1 MGRIRTGAMPS
12 LALLAAFALAVGAC
26 ATTGGSGERHTVNV
40 HVENTL
46 SPPATLTIWMVPEL
60 DTRQVL
66 GAVAPGGEQA
76 FSYTAGVAGRYQLL
90 AETSGG
96 PNVVS
101 RRFSIP
107 GDTETVRWNLST
119 NTVHL
124 H

>member
-1 MGRIRTGAMPS
+1 MGRIGTRPMPA
-12 LALLAAFALAVGAC
+12 LALLVACALALGAC
-26 ATTGGSGERHTVNV
+26 ATTGGAGERHTVSI

-46 SPPATLTIWMVPEL
+46 SPPASLTLWIVPEL

-66 GAVAPGGEQA
+66 GTVAPGGEQA
-76 FSYTAGVAGRYQLL
+76 FSYTVGVAGRYQLL

-107 GDTETVRWNLST
+107 GDTETVSWNLST